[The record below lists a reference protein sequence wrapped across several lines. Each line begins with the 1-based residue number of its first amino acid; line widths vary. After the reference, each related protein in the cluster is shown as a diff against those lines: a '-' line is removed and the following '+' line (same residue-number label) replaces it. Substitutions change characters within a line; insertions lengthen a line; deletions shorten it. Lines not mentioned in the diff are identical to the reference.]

1 MKKIMLIGA
10 MLSALIACG
19 DETTETYARLAAHSN
34 KWESSN
40 FKEDYDRMVVYD
52 LVRLKE
58 TDAVR
63 RGVERWMLDVLNYPE
78 GDPLRSQQERI
89 CEKNSLLWMVNYR
102 GLCDI
107 TNIGGMIVDYAGH
120 LHNVEESAAAL
131 VAAANAAER
140 ARVASTG
147 KIRQGLRSITDEEA
161 LLTAAK
167 TVRED
172 MLPHIGRYWRSL
184 PDERK
189 AACRSNI
196 VERARLTEAEAHTVF
211 GD

>member
-1 MKKIMLIGA
+1 MKKTMLIGA
-10 MLSALIACG
+10 ILSALIACG
-19 DETTETYARLAAHSN
+19 DETTETYARLAMHTN
-34 KWESSN
+34 MWESSN
-40 FKEDYDRMVVYD
+40 FNEDYDRMVVYD
-52 LVRLKE
+52 LVRLKK

-63 RGVERWMLDVLNYPE
+63 CGVERWMLDVMRYSE
-78 GDPLRSQQERI
+78 GDSLRVKKDRI
-89 CEKNSLLWMVNYR
+89 YEKSSLLWIVNFR
-102 GLCDI
+102 GLCDV
-107 TNIGGMIVDYAGH
+107 THIGDSIVDYAGH

-184 PDERK
+184 PDESK

>member
-34 KWESSN
+34 MWESSN
-40 FKEDYDRMVVYD
+40 FNEDYDRMVVYD
-52 LVRLKE
+52 LVRLKK

-89 CEKNSLLWMVNYR
+89 CEKNSLLWMANSK

-107 TNIGGMIVDYAGH
+107 THIGERIVDYVGR

-131 VAAANAAER
+131 VAAAYAAGGFR
-140 ARVASTG
+140 PGLSAS
-147 KIRQGLRSITDEEA
+147 TDEES
-161 LLTAAK
+161 LLDAAQY
-167 TVRED
+167 VRES
-172 MLPHIGRYWRSL
+172 MLPRIGQYWRSI
-184 PDERK
+184 PDESK

-211 GD
+211 GG

>member
-1 MKKIMLIGA
+1 MLIGA
-10 MLSALIACG
+10 TLFALIACC
-19 DETTETYARLAAHSN
+19 DETTETYARLAAYSN
-34 KWESSN
+34 MWTTSS
-40 FKEDYDRMVVYD
+40 FDVAYGRMMTGE
-52 LVRLKE
+52 LLRLRK

-63 RGVERWMLDVLNYPE
+63 TGVERWMVDVLGYHE
-78 GDPLRSQQERI
+78 GDSARGVAERI
-89 CEKNSLLWMVNYR
+89 LKKNKLLKLTSDD
-102 GLCDI
+102 GLCDV
-107 TNIGGMIVDYAGH
+107 THIGDSIVDYVGH

-147 KIRQGLRSITDEEA
+147 KIRQGLRSLTDEES
-161 LLTAAK
+161 LLDAAQY
-167 TVRED
+167 VRES
-172 MLPHIGRYWRSL
+172 MLPRIGQYWRSL
-184 PDERK
+184 PDESK

>member
-19 DETTETYARLAAHSN
+19 DDTTETYARLAAHSN

-78 GDPLRSQQERI
+78 GGSLRSQQDRI
-89 CEKNSLLWMVNYR
+89 REKNSLLWMVNYR

-107 TNIGGMIVDYAGH
+107 TNIGESIVDYVGR

-147 KIRQGLRSITDEEA
+147 KIRQGLRSLTDEEA

-167 TVRED
+167 TVRKS
-172 MLPHIGRYWRSL
+172 MLPRIGQYWRSI
-184 PDERK
+184 PDESK

>member
-1 MKKIMLIGA
+1 MKTTILIGA
-10 MLSALIACG
+10 MLSALIVCG
-19 DETTETYARLAAHSN
+19 DETAETYARLAAHSN
-34 KWESSN
+34 MWESSN
-40 FKEDYDRMVVYD
+40 FNEDYDRMVVYD

-63 RGVERWMLDVLNYPE
+63 RGVERWMLDVLNYSE
-78 GDPLRSQQERI
+78 VDSHAAQTERI
-89 CEKNSLLWMVNYR
+89 YEKNSLLWMIISDGVCNVSR
-102 GLCDI
+102 
-107 TNIGGMIVDYAGH
+107 IGEGIVDYAGH

-147 KIRQGLRSITDEEA
+147 KIRQGLRSLTDEES
-161 LLTAAK
+161 LLDAAQY
-167 TVRED
+167 VRES
-172 MLPHIGRYWRSL
+172 MLPRIGQYWRSI
-184 PDERK
+184 PDESK